1 MGMIAAFYTLSDGNI
16 DRILADPPLVW
27 KVVAPDDPEIY
38 ESTRQAGKP
47 GFLARL
53 MGQKQPP
60 APAPA
65 ALVLAEGESM
75 DTDVDKAWHGIH
87 YLLTKTDWGGEFP
100 LNFLVDG
107 GATVG
112 DIEVGVGPARAFRAA
127 EVEAI
132 DRALRGIDEATL
144 RARFDPA
151 EMQAL
156 DIYPDAIWRNE
167 DALDY
172 CIEYFG
178 TLKDFIAR
186 AAERRLGMLAT
197 NG

>member
-1 MGMIAAFYTLSDGNI
+1 MGTIAAFYMVSDRNI
-16 DRILADPPLVW
+16 EKILADPPLVW
-27 KVVAPDDPEIY
+27 KVVAPDDPEAY
-38 ESTRQAGKP
+38 ASYRQAAKP
-47 GFLARL
+47 GLLGRL
-53 MGQKQPP
+53 LRRRSEPAA
-60 APAPA
+60 APAELEPA
-65 ALVLAEGESM
+65 DGDTA

-87 YLLTKTDWGGEFP
+87 YLLTKTDWGGAFP

-107 GATVG
+107 GAAVG
-112 DIEVGVGPARAFRAA
+112 DIEVGVGPARAFRSA
-127 EVEAI
+127 EVQAI
-132 DRALRGIDEATL
+132 AQALHGIDEATL

-156 DIYPDAIWRNE
+156 QIYPDGIWRNE

-172 CIEYFG
+172 CIDYFG
-178 TLKDFIAR
+178 VLKAFIGK

>member
-1 MGMIAAFYTLSDGNI
+1 MGMIAAFYTLSDSNI

-38 ESTRQAGKP
+38 ESTRRGARP
-47 GFLARL
+47 GLLARL
-53 MGQKQPP
+53 LGQKKPP
-60 APAPA
+60 APVAA
-65 ALVLAEGESM
+65 ALVLAEDESM
-75 DTDVDKAWHGIH
+75 DTDLDKAWHGIH
-87 YLLTKTDWGGEFP
+87 YLLTQTDWGGAFP
-100 LNFLVDG
+100 LNFLVEG
-107 GATVG
+107 GANVG

-127 EVEAI
+127 EVQAI
-132 DRALRGIDEATL
+132 DQALRGIGEATL

-151 EMQAL
+151 AMQAL
-156 DIYPDAIWRNE
+156 EIYPDAIWCNE
-167 DALDY
+167 EALDY

-178 TLKDFIAR
+178 VLKDFVAR